1 MRVSKKLKLELL
13 KRRAAGAKQY
23 EIAKSAKVH
32 PTILSSLINDAL
44 PLKEDDARVM
54 RLAVMLGVAAKHAF
68 EREAGN
74 RA

>member
-1 MRVSKKLKLELL
+1 MKVSKKLKLELL

-44 PLKEDDARVM
+44 PLKDDDQRVL
-54 RLAVMLGVAAKHAF
+54 RLAVVLGVAARHAF
-68 EREAGN
+68 ERETVSRG
-74 RA
+74 